1 MTPQENIKKLIINH
15 SLRLQKLREQQ
26 ALEGF
31 STDPRVLLEIES
43 IEVNIKKLQTEL
55 TEIESKA
62 EPKIEIIPSNSKKE
76 RKETNIPTPLE
87 DLNRLLGGGFQ
98 RGDLIVI
105 VSRPRMGKSS
115 LAKDFLVYAA
125 SNGENCLLFSL
136 DKTDTQQIHR
146 ITASSSGIPVD
157 RIRRGYLENEE
168 SEQLIKALAHI
179 STLPILIDDTPG
191 ITIKQIRKQS
201 IRYHQEQN
209 IDLIVID
216 YLQLISDNESEQDDK
231 RQPLD
236 KIKILK
242 NLGRELNVPV
252 ILVSQ
257 LGRALEQRFDKR
269 PILSDLDDAIE
280 AHADVVVFI
289 YRDEVYNP
297 DTEFP
302 NIAEIIV
309 SKNRDGYTGEFSVYF
324 KKQLGMFLNLEVKIM
339 PLE

>member
-1 MTPQENIKKLIINH
+1 
-15 SLRLQKLREQQ
+15 LQKLKEQQ

-43 IEVNIKKLQTEL
+43 IEITIEKLQAEL
-55 TEIESKA
+55 TEIEAKA
-62 EPKIEIIPSNSKKE
+62 EPKIEITSSNTKRE

-87 DLNRLLGGGFQ
+87 NLNQLLGGGFQ

-105 VSRPRMGKSS
+105 ASRPRMGKSS
-115 LAKDFLVYAA
+115 LVKDFLVYAA
-125 SNGENCLLFSL
+125 SNSENCLFFSL
-136 DKTDTQQIHR
+136 DKSDTQQLHR
-146 ITASSSGIPVD
+146 IAASRSGIPIH
-157 RIRRGYLENEE
+157 RIRRGYLKKDE
-168 SEQLIKALAHI
+168 SEQLIKALADI

-191 ITIKQIRKQS
+191 ITIKQIRNQA
-201 IRYHQEQN
+201 IRHYQEQD

-216 YLQLISDNESEQDDK
+216 YLQLISEDK
-231 RQPLD
+231 SAQGDEKHPLD
-236 KIKILK
+236 KIKTLK
-242 NLGRELNVPV
+242 NLGREVNAPI

-257 LGRALEQRFDKR
+257 LGRALERRFDKR

-289 YRDEVYNP
+289 YQDEIYNP

-324 KKQLGMFLNLEVKIM
+324 KKQLGMFLDLEVKIT